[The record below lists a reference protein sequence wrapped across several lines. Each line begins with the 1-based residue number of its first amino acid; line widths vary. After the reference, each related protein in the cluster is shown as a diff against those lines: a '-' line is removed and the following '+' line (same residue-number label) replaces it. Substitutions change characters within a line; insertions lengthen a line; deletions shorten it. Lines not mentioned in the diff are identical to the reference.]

1 LPHCILVMLFEK
13 NLLYSQ
19 RTIKVQKIQYSH
31 FLAYVKHVGRAASL
45 SRARLKGRGRQPEAI
60 WRGRAQLGRVART
73 IIEIKAS
80 ALGGSACDTCEK
92 GRGDVDPLPALF
104 RGLGVHSDPHLF

>member
-1 LPHCILVMLFEK
+1 LSHD
-13 NLLYSQ
+13 
-19 RTIKVQKIQYSH
+19 KVPVQYFH
-31 FLAYVKHVGRAASL
+31 LLAYVKHVGRAAFL
-45 SRARLKGRGRQPEAI
+45 SRVKGRVRQPEKAI
-60 WRGRAQLGRVART
+60 WRGMVQLGRVART